1 MSIGYLGPS
10 RDRRRASRLTCVITA
25 DDFRAL
31 SRSSPWRCT
40 AAHVTRRGAGSP
52 EVEAWLERP
61 GRLTVR
67 DAWGETH
74 RWESNQDMSVTP
86 DLVAAAF
93 RMPERYADDALGA
106 RALAI
111 RWVHHT
117 TPITRDDGLVLVRP
131 DDESWQ
137 AATGQPPQDVESA
150 DPMYDNYV
158 WVAML
163 DPWELARGVELSRLR
178 ETTHHGRRAWAARCV
193 PTEAYRPRCGCC
205 ELLWS
210 EVSVWAE
217 HAAGGPAPGHGDVYP
232 EAYDVVLDHGTG
244 FVVSLVPVGATSRH
258 DLAFDL
264 QVHAAE

>member
-1 MSIGYLGPS
+1 M
-10 RDRRRASRLTCVITA
+10 
-25 DDFRAL
+25 
-31 SRSSPWRCT
+31 
-40 AAHVTRRGAGSP
+40 
-52 EVEAWLERP
+52 EAWLERP

-67 DAWGETH
+67 DVWGELH

-93 RMPERYADDALGA
+93 RMPERYTEEALGA
-106 RALAI
+106 RAVAI
-111 RWVHHT
+111 RWVHHA

-131 DDESWQ
+131 DQDEWQ
-137 AATGQPPQDVESA
+137 IATGQPKADLEAA

-163 DPWELARGVELSRLR
+163 DPWELARGVDLSRLR

-193 PTEAYRPRCGCC
+193 PTEAYAPRCGCC

-217 HAAGGPAPGHGDVYP
+217 YEAGGPQPAPEERYP
-232 EAYDVVLDHGTG
+232 EAYEVVLDHATG
-244 FVVSLVPVGATSRH
+244 FVVSLVPVGATSRV
-258 DLAFDL
+258 DLDFDV
-264 QVHAAE
+264 QIHASA